1 MATHERLSAL
11 DRTFLDLEYTETP
24 MHVAGVMLFD
34 AAPLRTPGGGIDVEK
49 IRKYVASRLHLMP
62 RYRQRIARIPFENH
76 PVWVD
81 DDRFNLE
88 YHVRHTALP
97 LPGGDEQ
104 LKRLTGRIISQ
115 QLDRGKPLW
124 ELWIV
129 EGLDGDRFAM
139 ITKTHHCMIDGVAA
153 VDLATVLPSP
163 TPDPTIPDAQPW
175 MPQSAPSRGELVM
188 EEARRRLATPLEIG
202 KAVLG
207 AMQNP
212 AETAESI
219 GEQIFAVTETLG
231 AGMSSASESPFN
243 QPIGPHRRFEWT
255 AIELADV
262 KRVKNALGGTVNDVV
277 LATVAGAVGLFL
289 SGRGFSRKEIA
300 GTRFPRDGSG
310 ERARVVG
317 ARHAGKSNRVM
328 GATPSDRPS
337 RSAPAPAGGPRGHR
351 RSQRVAAG
359 DGSRGARAG
368 QRVDG
373 GHPVV
378 AGDASGGAGAP
389 VQSDRHQ
396 RSRTADPALYDRLA
410 AVGRI
415 SRRAAVFGSI
425 AQYRAAQLRR
435 PVVLGIQ
442 WGLGCAARSSRH
454 RCGNSHLIRRVAPG
468 IRDGARSNAHPQPPA
483 AGEAFVRRAKT
494 LIDAERR
501 AAFFASVPD

>member
-1 MATHERLSAL
+1 
-11 DRTFLDLEYTETP
+11 

-34 AAPLRTPGGGIDVEK
+34 AAPLRTPGGGIDVQK
-49 IRKYVASRLHLMP
+49 IRRYVASRLHLMP

-153 VDLATVLPSP
+153 VDLATVLLNPS
-163 TPDPTIPDAQPW
+163 PDPTIPDAQPW
-175 MPQSAPSRGELVM
+175 KPQSAPSRGELVM

-289 SGRGFSRKEIA
+289 SGRGLSRKEIA
-300 GTRFPRDGSG
+300 QLDFRAMVPVSVRASSERGTLGNRIASWAPRLPIAQADPRRRLDAVREVTADLKGSRQAMGAEVLARVSEWTAATLLSLAMRLAARARPFNLIVTNVPGPQIPLYMIGSRLLAGYPIGPLFLDQSLNIALLSYDGRLYWGFNGDWDVLPDLRDLVAAIRTSFDELLQAAETAPVQTRTHSRRPPAKHSSG
-310 ERARVVG
+310 ERKR
-317 ARHAGKSNRVM
+317 
-328 GATPSDRPS
+328 
-337 RSAPAPAGGPRGHR
+337 
-351 RSQRVAAG
+351 
-359 DGSRGARAG
+359 
-368 QRVDG
+368 
-373 GHPVV
+373 
-378 AGDASGGAGAP
+378 
-389 VQSDRHQ
+389 
-396 RSRTADPALYDRLA
+396 
-410 AVGRI
+410 
-415 SRRAAVFGSI
+415 
-425 AQYRAAQLRR
+425 
-435 PVVLGIQ
+435 
-442 WGLGCAARSSRH
+442 
-454 RCGNSHLIRRVAPG
+454 
-468 IRDGARSNAHPQPPA
+468 
-483 AGEAFVRRAKT
+483 
-494 LIDAERR
+494 
-501 AAFFASVPD
+501 

>member
-1 MATHERLSAL
+1 MAKYERLSPL
-11 DRTFLDLEYTETP
+11 DRTFLDLEYPEAH
-24 MHVAGVMLFD
+24 MHVAGVIVFD
-34 AAPLRTPGGGIDVEK
+34 AGPLRTPDDGIDIEK
-49 IRKYVASRLHLMP
+49 VRKYVASRLHLIP
-62 RYRQRIARIPFENH
+62 RYRQRIARIPLENH

-139 ITKTHHCMIDGVAA
+139 ISKTHHCMIDGVAA
-153 VDLATVLPSP
+153 VDLATVLLNPS
-163 TPDPTIPDAQPW
+163 PDPTIPDAQPW
-175 MPQSAPSRGELVM
+175 KPQSAPSRGELVM

-289 SGRGFSRKEIA
+289 SGRGLSRKEIA
-300 GTRFPRDGSG
+300 QLDFRAMVPVSVRASSERGTLGNRIASWAPRLPIAQADPRRRLDAVREVTADLKGSRQAMGAEVLARVSEWTAATLLSLAMRLAARARPFNLIVTNVPGPQIPLYMIGSRLLAGYPIGPLFLDQSLNIALLSYDGRLYWGFNGDWDVLPDLRDLVAAIRTSFDELLQAAETAPVQTRTHSRRPPAKHSSG
-310 ERARVVG
+310 ERKR
-317 ARHAGKSNRVM
+317 
-328 GATPSDRPS
+328 
-337 RSAPAPAGGPRGHR
+337 
-351 RSQRVAAG
+351 
-359 DGSRGARAG
+359 
-368 QRVDG
+368 
-373 GHPVV
+373 
-378 AGDASGGAGAP
+378 
-389 VQSDRHQ
+389 
-396 RSRTADPALYDRLA
+396 
-410 AVGRI
+410 
-415 SRRAAVFGSI
+415 
-425 AQYRAAQLRR
+425 
-435 PVVLGIQ
+435 
-442 WGLGCAARSSRH
+442 
-454 RCGNSHLIRRVAPG
+454 
-468 IRDGARSNAHPQPPA
+468 
-483 AGEAFVRRAKT
+483 
-494 LIDAERR
+494 
-501 AAFFASVPD
+501 

>member
-129 EGLDGDRFAM
+129 EGLDGDRLAM

-153 VDLATVLPSP
+153 VDLATVLLSP

-300 GTRFPRDGSG
+300 ELDFRAMVPVSVRASSERGTLGNRIASWAPRLPIAQADPRRRLQAVREVTADLKGSRQAMGAEVLARVSEWTVATLLSLAMRLAARARPFNLIVTNVPGPQIPLYMIGSRLLAGYPAGPLFLDQSLNIALLSYDGRLYWGFNGDWDVLPDLRDIVAAIRTSFDELLQASETAHVQTRTHSRRPPAKHLSG
-310 ERARVVG
+310 ERKR
-317 ARHAGKSNRVM
+317 
-328 GATPSDRPS
+328 
-337 RSAPAPAGGPRGHR
+337 
-351 RSQRVAAG
+351 
-359 DGSRGARAG
+359 
-368 QRVDG
+368 
-373 GHPVV
+373 
-378 AGDASGGAGAP
+378 
-389 VQSDRHQ
+389 
-396 RSRTADPALYDRLA
+396 
-410 AVGRI
+410 
-415 SRRAAVFGSI
+415 
-425 AQYRAAQLRR
+425 
-435 PVVLGIQ
+435 
-442 WGLGCAARSSRH
+442 
-454 RCGNSHLIRRVAPG
+454 
-468 IRDGARSNAHPQPPA
+468 
-483 AGEAFVRRAKT
+483 
-494 LIDAERR
+494 
-501 AAFFASVPD
+501 

>member
-34 AAPLRTPGGGIDVEK
+34 AAPLRTPGGGIDVQK
-49 IRKYVASRLHLMP
+49 IRRYVASRLHLMP

-139 ITKTHHCMIDGVAA
+139 ISKTHHCMIDGVAA
-153 VDLATVLPSP
+153 IDLASVLLSPSP
-163 TPDPTIPDAQPW
+163 DATIPDAQPW
-175 MPQSAPSRGELVM
+175 KPRSAPSRSELVM
-188 EEARRRLATPLEIG
+188 EEAWRRLATPLEFG
-202 KAVLG
+202 RAVLD

-212 AETAESI
+212 VETAESM
-219 GEQIFAVTETLG
+219 GEQIFAVSETLG
-231 AGMSSASESPFN
+231 AGLFPASESPFN

-277 LATVAGAVGLFL
+277 LATVAGAVGSFL
-289 SGRGFSRKEIA
+289 SGRGFSPEEIA
-300 GTRFPRDGSG
+300 ELDFRALVPVSLRASSERGTLGNRIASWAASLPIAETDPRRRLQAVCAVTADLKQSRLAMGA
-310 ERARVVG
+310 EVLARVSEWTVSTLLSL
-317 ARHAGKSNRVM
+317 AM
-328 GATPSDRPS
+328 
-337 RSAPAPAGGPRGHR
+337 
-351 RSQRVAAG
+351 
-359 DGSRGARAG
+359 
-368 QRVDG
+368 
-373 GHPVV
+373 
-378 AGDASGGAGAP
+378 
-389 VQSDRHQ
+389 
-396 RSRTADPALYDRLA
+396 RLA
-410 AVGRI
+410 ARARSFNLTVTNVPGPQIPLYLIGSRMLAAYPLGPLFLNQALNIALVSYDGRLHWGLNADWDVLPDLRDLVTAI
-415 SRRAAVFGSI
+415 RASFDELLHATETPHAQTRTRSRRP
-425 AQYRAAQLRR
+425 RA
-435 PVVLGIQ
+435 GD
-442 WGLGCAARSSRH
+442 SSGKHKR
-454 RCGNSHLIRRVAPG
+454 
-468 IRDGARSNAHPQPPA
+468 
-483 AGEAFVRRAKT
+483 
-494 LIDAERR
+494 
-501 AAFFASVPD
+501 